1 MNPDDDDMDERIR
14 DALAERPLTT
24 RDENAMAQ
32 IRHFVSARQFAEP
45 LRPRLAMELL
55 VAGVLA
61 AAALTVII
69 ALERPAAHTPTPAG
83 PTLPLATASTGPSAP
98 PSATATPAVVSTVTA
113 RPPLVLYYVPP
124 SSGDV
129 IQLYARTYAGK
140 LAGTLVIP
148 YFDMG
153 YDVAPDGSKVLDG
166 NQIIS
171 VNGSTIGHIAW
182 TYPTLPVWADDSAHL
197 CGVTYQPGGLAKLVL
212 FDMSGASRTVATIG
226 PSTATTAW
234 TVIACS
240 PGADRAVLA
249 GGVNTEDSIVTV
261 RLSTG
266 ARISTHTLAPNPSWG
281 LPIASHDGR
290 IIAVSD
296 ASGIAI
302 RDDASWTLRAR
313 VVRWG
318 SQAGYPLIGAAV
330 LISWDGS
337 RILVDGGGASGADHP
352 MWIVDW
358 ATDRNVLSTV
368 SSPAIFAGTV
378 GAIVRLTEGSSFL
391 IPSGDGKTYLL
402 HDDGK
407 LVQVS

>member
-14 DALAERPLTT
+14 DALSERPLTT
-24 RDENAMAQ
+24 RDEDALGQ
-32 IRHFVSARQFAEP
+32 VRHFLSARQFAEP

-61 AAALTVII
+61 AAALTVVI
-69 ALERPAAHTPTPAG
+69 ALERPTAHTPTPAG
-83 PTLPLATASTGPSAP
+83 PTQPLATASTGPSAP

-113 RPPLVLYYVPP
+113 RPPLVLYYAPP

-166 NQIIS
+166 NEIIS
-171 VNGSTIGHIAW
+171 VNGSTIGHITW
-182 TYPTLPVWADDSAHL
+182 PYPTLPVWADDSAHL
-197 CGVTYQPGGLAKLVL
+197 CGLTYQPGGQTKLVI
-212 FDMSGASRTVATIG
+212 FDKSGVSRTVAAIG
-226 PSTATTAW
+226 PSTVSTAW

-240 PGADRAVLA
+240 PGADRAVVA
-249 GGVNTEDSIVTV
+249 GGGATDESIVTV

-266 ARISTHTLAPNPSWG
+266 ARVSTHTFASNASWG

-290 IIAVSD
+290 IIAVNE
-296 ASGIAI
+296 ASGISI
-302 RDDASWTLRAR
+302 RDGATWALRAR

-337 RILVDGGGASGADHP
+337 RILVDGGGASGAEHP
-352 MWIVDW
+352 MWLVDW

-378 GAIVRLTEGSSFL
+378 GAIVPLTEGSSFL
-391 IPSGDGKTYLL
+391 IPSGDGNTYLL

-407 LVQVS
+407 LAQVS